1 MRRPALLLLLG
12 LAVLPALAEKPV
24 PFLSG
29 RVVDEA
35 AMIPADARRRIEDKL
50 AAFEQRTGDQVVVL
64 TVDSLD
70 GEPIEDYSVRVAQ
83 TWKLGQK
90 GKDNGVLLVVAKQD
104 RKIRVDVGY
113 GLEPTLTDLETGRII
128 DLMRPDFQKGDFGAG
143 IEHGTEAILTALDG
157 GEVPAQP
164 VAQRQGKGLSG
175 DLLTFLIAIG
185 IFLVL
190 NALARRSRS
199 SRWPWG
205 GGWGGFGGGGFGGG
219 GFGGGGFGGGGGG
232 GGGGGFSG
240 GGGSFGGGGAS
251 GSW

>member
-1 MRRPALLLLLG
+1 MRLKLGALALLLLAG
-12 LAVLPALAEKPV
+12 LPALADKPV

-35 AMIPADARRRIEDKL
+35 AMIPADTKRRIEDKL
-50 AAFEQRTGDQVVVL
+50 AATEQRTGNQVAVL

-104 RKIRVDVGY
+104 RKIRIDVGY
-113 GLEPTLTDLETGRII
+113 SLEPTLTDLETSRII

-143 IEHGTEAILTALDG
+143 IEHGTDAILTALDG
-157 GEVPAQP
+157 GEVPAPPAGQG
-164 VAQRQGKGLSG
+164 QGKGLPG
-175 DLLTFLIAIG
+175 DLLTFIIVAV
-185 IFLVL
+185 IFILLNVL
-190 NALARRSRS
+190 GNRGRRS

-219 GFGGGGFGGGGGG
+219 GFSGGGG

>member
-1 MRRPALLLLLG
+1 MRLRPGLGALALLLLSG
-12 LAVLPALAEKPV
+12 LPALPALADKPV

-35 AMIPADARRRIEDKL
+35 AMIPADTKRRIEDKL
-50 AAFEQRTGDQVVVL
+50 AATEQRTGNQVAVL

-104 RKIRVDVGY
+104 RKIRIDVGY
-113 GLEPTLTDLETGRII
+113 SLEPTLTDLETSRII
-128 DLMRPDFQKGDFGAG
+128 DLMRPDFQKGDFGIG
-143 IEHGTEAILTALDG
+143 IEHGVDAMLTALDG
-157 GEVPAQP
+157 GEVPAP
-164 VAQRQGKGLSG
+164 PAGQRQGKGVPG
-175 DLLTFLIAIG
+175 DLLTFIIVAVVFILLNL
-185 IFLVL
+185 LV
-190 NALARRSRS
+190 NRGRS
-199 SRWPWG
+199 SRRPWG

-219 GFGGGGFGGGGGG
+219 GFSGG